1 MRRFGVLVRSA
12 ALEALAEPLSAILFL
27 VALLTV
33 HLLPA
38 FHFHQFGEA
47 GRLSRE
53 CGFSALLV
61 FGLVFATS
69 AAVHAIGRE
78 LESGTAAMALA
89 RPVPRPLFFC
99 AKVAGVFA
107 ALVLFGIAVSC
118 ATVLSVASSEMGR
131 LVTNG
136 GVCVWG
142 PGITAGAGFTL
153 LAFAL
158 AALMNWARR
167 MRFCVSACMLMAA
180 VQPVAILSV
189 QWLNKMPLAWGI
201 VPAMGVLAVGCAAL
215 VAMAGAC
222 AVRLKPAAVAAV
234 LSVAVVLSFLGPVR
248 AVLPDIHRF
257 WLVDAFAGGGTASS
271 GDMLTAVAAGV
282 LLIAFWL
289 VAGSALLTRREI
301 S

>member
-1 MRRFGVLVRSA
+1 MRRFYVLVRSA

-27 VALLTV
+27 VALLAV
-33 HLLPA
+33 HLLPS

-47 GRLSRE
+47 GRLPRE
-53 CGFSALLV
+53 CGFSAMLV

-69 AAVHAIGRE
+69 ASVHAVGRE
-78 LESGTAAMALA
+78 LESGTAAMALS

-99 AKVAGVFA
+99 AKVVGVFV
-107 ALVLFGIAVSC
+107 ALALFGLAVSC

-142 PGITAGAGFTL
+142 PGIAAGAGFTL

-158 AALMNWARR
+158 AAFANWAWRA
-167 MRFCVSACMLMAA
+167 RFCVSACLLMA
-180 VQPVAILSV
+180 VMQPIALVSIAGLSKV
-189 QWLNKMPLAWGI
+189 PFGWGMM
-201 VPAMGVLAVGCAAL
+201 PAMGVLAVGCAAL

-234 LSVAVVLSFLGPVR
+234 LSVAVVMSFLKPVR

-257 WLVDAFAGGGTASS
+257 WLVDAFAGGGTASV
-271 GDMLTAVAAGV
+271 GDMLSAVAAGV
-282 LLIAFWL
+282 MLIAFWL
-289 VAGSALLTRREI
+289 VAGSALLMRREI